1 MILNLPLFQWRP
13 IGGGGCHGIM
23 SSITYGGNFLDKMI
37 SVLVLQIV
45 LLILNAIFSSAEI
58 SVISL
63 NEAKVKQMAEEGD
76 KRAEKAAML
85 LKKPAR
91 FLETIESAVTFASL
105 LSGAFVAVYI
115 GGFLKA
121 GCMHLLAKWNI
132 SVSGQVMS
140 VAAIV
145 AAALLLTYI
154 NLLFGEIL
162 PKRIAMSRTE
172 EDSFKMVGILFFFA
186 KIFAPLAVLL
196 SVSSSLL
203 LRIIGINPEEEQEVV
218 TEEEIRMML
227 AEGKEQGTIQN
238 EESKLIQN
246 VFEFNDTTAEQVS
259 TRRRDLVCLNLEDNA
274 EEWEKTIRE
283 CRFSHFPIIDSNQE
297 DVVRI
302 LDTKD
307 YFRSED
313 KSKEYVMKH
322 AVDTPYFVP
331 ENMKANVLFANMKQ
345 TRIYFAVVLDEYGG
359 MSGIVTLHD
368 LVEAL
373 VGELE
378 EEEMPAKPEDIER
391 IAEGVWRIQ
400 GCAQLDEV
408 SETLNVEFSEI
419 FDTFSGF
426 VWDAIGRV
434 PAEGE
439 KFSIEANG
447 LKIDVENIKNHM
459 VDYAIVRKIPRKK
472 IEKEPEE

>member
-1 MILNLPLFQWRP
+1 
-13 IGGGGCHGIM
+13 M
-23 SSITYGGNFLDKMI
+23 SSITYGGNFLEKMI
-37 SVLVLQIV
+37 SVMMLQIV
-45 LLILNAIFSSAEI
+45 LIILNVLFSSAEN
-58 SVISL
+58 SLISL

-76 KRAEKAAML
+76 KRAEKAALL

-115 GGFLKA
+115 GGFLKT
-121 GCMHLLAKWNI
+121 GCMHVFAKWNI

-145 AAALLLTYI
+145 VAALLLTYI

-259 TRRRDLVCLNLEDNA
+259 TRRRD
-274 EEWEKTIRE
+274 
-283 CRFSHFPIIDSNQE
+283 
-297 DVVRI
+297 
-302 LDTKD
+302 
-307 YFRSED
+307 
-313 KSKEYVMKH
+313 
-322 AVDTPYFVP
+322 
-331 ENMKANVLFANMKQ
+331 
-345 TRIYFAVVLDEYGG
+345 
-359 MSGIVTLHD
+359 
-368 LVEAL
+368 
-373 VGELE
+373 
-378 EEEMPAKPEDIER
+378 
-391 IAEGVWRIQ
+391 
-400 GCAQLDEV
+400 
-408 SETLNVEFSEI
+408 
-419 FDTFSGF
+419 
-426 VWDAIGRV
+426 
-434 PAEGE
+434 
-439 KFSIEANG
+439 
-447 LKIDVENIKNHM
+447 
-459 VDYAIVRKIPRKK
+459 
-472 IEKEPEE
+472 

>member
-1 MILNLPLFQWRP
+1 
-13 IGGGGCHGIM
+13 M

-218 TEEEIRMML
+218 TEEEIRMMVD
-227 AEGKEQGTIQN
+227 AGSEKGTIDN
-238 EESKLIQN
+238 EEKDMIQN
-246 VFEFNDTTAEQVS
+246 VFEFD
-259 TRRRDLVCLNLEDNA
+259 DLTIDEICVHRTDVDLLWVEDSI
-274 EEWEKTIRE
+274 EEWEQLIHESRHSYYPVCGETVDD
-283 CRFSHFPIIDSNQE
+283 IIG
-297 DVVRI
+297 V
-302 LDTKD
+302 LDAKD
-307 YFRSED
+307 YFRLRTKD
-313 KSKEYVMKH
+313 RDHVMKE
-322 AVDTPYFVP
+322 AIKQPYFVP
-331 ENMKANVLFANMKQ
+331 ENIKAATLFQNMKK
-345 TRIYFAVVLDEYGG
+345 TGNYFAVVLDEYGG
-359 MSGIVTLHD
+359 MDGIITVRNLI
-368 LVEAL
+368 EQL
-373 VGELE
+373 VGDLNDEAEIGQPSEIELISTDTWKIMGSASLDDVAEELKIKLPVDEYETFGGYIFGELGAVPDDGSQFELE
-378 EEEMPAKPEDIER
+378 TDDLWIKVM
-391 IAEGVWRIQ
+391 
-400 GCAQLDEV
+400 
-408 SETLNVEFSEI
+408 
-419 FDTFSGF
+419 
-426 VWDAIGRV
+426 RV
-434 PAEGE
+434 KEHR
-439 KFSIEANG
+439 
-447 LKIDVENIKNHM
+447 VENTVVKKLPPKEKGEQEE
-459 VDYAIVRKIPRKK
+459 RKER
-472 IEKEPEE
+472 E

>member
-1 MILNLPLFQWRP
+1 
-13 IGGGGCHGIM
+13 M

-115 GGFLKA
+115 GRFLKA

-140 VAAIV
+140 VATIV
-145 AAALLLTYI
+145 VAALLLTYI

-203 LRIIGINPEEEQEVV
+203 LRIIGI
-218 TEEEIRMML
+218 L
-227 AEGKEQGTIQN
+227 
-238 EESKLIQN
+238 SLIH
-246 VFEFNDTTAEQVS
+246 
-259 TRRRDLVCLNLEDNA
+259 
-274 EEWEKTIRE
+274 I
-283 CRFSHFPIIDSNQE
+283 
-297 DVVRI
+297 
-302 LDTKD
+302 
-307 YFRSED
+307 
-313 KSKEYVMKH
+313 
-322 AVDTPYFVP
+322 
-331 ENMKANVLFANMKQ
+331 
-345 TRIYFAVVLDEYGG
+345 
-359 MSGIVTLHD
+359 
-368 LVEAL
+368 
-373 VGELE
+373 
-378 EEEMPAKPEDIER
+378 
-391 IAEGVWRIQ
+391 
-400 GCAQLDEV
+400 
-408 SETLNVEFSEI
+408 
-419 FDTFSGF
+419 
-426 VWDAIGRV
+426 
-434 PAEGE
+434 
-439 KFSIEANG
+439 
-447 LKIDVENIKNHM
+447 
-459 VDYAIVRKIPRKK
+459 
-472 IEKEPEE
+472 

>member
-1 MILNLPLFQWRP
+1 MLSTEVLSNENQTCRGWEAPTS

-145 AAALLLTYI
+145 VAALLLTYI

-297 DVVRI
+297 DVVGI

-322 AVDTPYFVP
+322 AVDTPFS
-331 ENMKANVLFANMKQ
+331 
-345 TRIYFAVVLDEYGG
+345 RI
-359 MSGIVTLHD
+359 I
-368 LVEAL
+368 
-373 VGELE
+373 
-378 EEEMPAKPEDIER
+378 
-391 IAEGVWRIQ
+391 
-400 GCAQLDEV
+400 
-408 SETLNVEFSEI
+408 
-419 FDTFSGF
+419 
-426 VWDAIGRV
+426 
-434 PAEGE
+434 
-439 KFSIEANG
+439 
-447 LKIDVENIKNHM
+447 
-459 VDYAIVRKIPRKK
+459 
-472 IEKEPEE
+472 

>member
-1 MILNLPLFQWRP
+1 
-13 IGGGGCHGIM
+13 M

-218 TEEEIRMML
+218 TEEEIRMMVD
-227 AEGKEQGTIQN
+227 AGSEKGAIDN
-238 EESKLIQN
+238 EEKDMIQN
-246 VFEFNDTTAEQVS
+246 VFEFD
-259 TRRRDLVCLNLEDNA
+259 DLTIDEICVHRTDVDLLWLEDSM
-274 EEWEKTIRE
+274 EEWEQLIHESRHSYYPVCGETVDD
-283 CRFSHFPIIDSNQE
+283 IIG
-297 DVVRI
+297 V
-302 LDTKD
+302 LDAKD
-307 YFRSED
+307 YFRLRTKD
-313 KSKEYVMKH
+313 RDHVMKE
-322 AVDTPYFVP
+322 AIKQPYFVP
-331 ENMKANVLFANMKQ
+331 ENIKAATLFQNMKK
-345 TRIYFAVVLDEYGG
+345 TGNYFAVVLDEYGG
-359 MSGIVTLHD
+359 MDGIITVRNLI
-368 LVEAL
+368 EQL
-373 VGELE
+373 VGDLNDEAEIGQPSEIELISTDTWKIMGSASLDDVAEELKIKLPVDEYETFGGYIFGELGAVPDDGSQFELE
-378 EEEMPAKPEDIER
+378 TDDLWIKVM
-391 IAEGVWRIQ
+391 
-400 GCAQLDEV
+400 
-408 SETLNVEFSEI
+408 
-419 FDTFSGF
+419 
-426 VWDAIGRV
+426 RV
-434 PAEGE
+434 KEHR
-439 KFSIEANG
+439 
-447 LKIDVENIKNHM
+447 VENTVVKKLPPKEKGEQEE
-459 VDYAIVRKIPRKK
+459 RKER
-472 IEKEPEE
+472 E